1 MLGEPTEEVGRGVS
15 GVRVIPP
22 HISSSVTEHNR
33 IWWIISPCKKNKKNR
48 SVLFFCHLLKEYP
61 NPSIFKRMYS
71 TFNAWKK
78 REVGP
83 KLKKKKKKESSVS
96 PSREPSRESW
106 RKREDCAAVI
116 KENVIL
122 PRSGGSHSALPNQ
135 LPPPPPPVT
144 GKVIFFYG
152 PWHCVAAGC
161 PSLLHYPPADS
172 AALSRK

>member
-1 MLGEPTEEVGRGVS
+1 MLEKKGRWGQ
-15 GVRVIPP
+15 
-22 HISSSVTEHNR
+22 N
-33 IWWIISPCKKNKKNR
+33 
-48 SVLFFCHLLKEYP
+48 L
-61 NPSIFKRMYS
+61 
-71 TFNAWKK
+71 KK
-78 REVGP
+78 R
-83 KLKKKKKKESSVS
+83 KKEKELSVS

-135 LPPPPPPVT
+135 LPPPPPVT